1 MTRLVVV
8 GRTFDKQDFTGE
20 IKLTS
25 FSKNVCSIIFIFVEN
40 ATKEIQ
46 KQSVDRRKSQ
56 RKILEDLN
64 KIRGKAE
71 EVWDKIGKK
80 WIQCLRK
87 VV

>member
-20 IKLTS
+20 IKVTS
-25 FSKNVCSIIFIFVEN
+25 FSKNVSSIIFIFVEN

-80 WIQCLRK
+80 
-87 VV
+87 

>member
-8 GRTFDKQDFTGE
+8 GRQSFDKRDFTADVV
-20 IKLTS
+20 L
-25 FSKNVCSIIFIFVEN
+25 KNVCSIVFIFVEN

-80 WIQCLRK
+80 
-87 VV
+87 